1 MKIMTITD
9 IGTIHVTVIGA
20 ESYRLTH
27 HARPTRIVTGEA
39 ALLAAVGTDHD
50 NDGEIEVVLVAA
62 DGATFRLSRDTRHDV
77 KGWRASRYV
86 GNIWDEFYLFFPN
99 LHRAIVA
106 TGKNPNEAIRNAR
119 MAF

>member
-27 HARPTRIVTGEA
+27 HTLPTRVVTGEA
-39 ALLAAVGTDHD
+39 ALLAVVGTDHD
-50 NDGEIEVVLVAA
+50 SEIEVVLVAA
-62 DGATFRLSRDTRHDV
+62 DGVTFRLSRDTRHAL

-86 GNIWDEFYLFFPN
+86 GTIWDEIYQFPPN
-99 LHRAIVA
+99 LHDAIVA
-106 TGKNPNEAIRNAR
+106 TGKDADEAIRNAR
-119 MAF
+119 MTF

>member
-1 MKIMTITD
+1 MKIKTITD
-9 IGTIHVTVIGA
+9 IGTIHVTVIGT

-27 HARPTRIVTGEA
+27 QTRPTRSVTGEA
-39 ALLAAVGTDHD
+39 ALLAVVGTHPD
-50 NDGEIEVVLVAA
+50 NDGVIEVVLVAA

-86 GNIWDEFYLFFPN
+86 GNIWDEFYLFFPD
-99 LHRAIVA
+99 LHDAIVA
-106 TGKNPNEAIRNAR
+106 TGKNADETIRNAR

>member
-1 MKIMTITD
+1 MKTKTITD

-27 HARPTRIVTGEA
+27 HTRPTRVVTGET
-39 ALLAAVGTDHD
+39 ALLAVVGTGH
-50 NDGEIEVVLVAA
+50 DGEIEVVLVAA
-62 DGATFRLSRDTRHDV
+62 DGVTFRLSRDTRHDV

-99 LHRAIVA
+99 LRDAIAA
-106 TGKNPNEAIRNAR
+106 TGKNANEAIRNAR

>member
-1 MKIMTITD
+1 MKTKAVTA
-9 IGTIHVTVIGA
+9 IGAIHVRVIGIEA
-20 ESYRLTH
+20 YRLTH
-27 HARPTRIVTGEA
+27 HTRPTRIVTGEA

-77 KGWRASRYV
+77 EGWRASRYV

-99 LHRAIVA
+99 LHEAIVA
-106 TGKNPNEAIRNAR
+106 GGKNADEAIRNAR